1 MIWYVHINYSVL
13 QCTPNKWTL
22 VLLSA
27 DLCGLHLAACTLATI
42 NICPSSHLNL
52 SNFLKALSG
61 TIYVARQSNGH
72 CKIASPCNFSSPPVW
87 VQNYSAHRS
96 SFSLPTWS
104 KQIYVLRAVRP
115 PKKCPLQ
122 NATRSA
128 VRCKM
133 QCSVFLLQCI
143 SNAVQPAC
151 RSKISTEKFTA
162 SPCTALICEGRRS
175 EIRIEIQSH

>member
-13 QCTPNKWTL
+13 QCAPNKWTL

-72 CKIASPCNFSSPPVW
+72 CKIASPCNFFSPPVW

-133 QCSVFLLQCI
+133 QCSVFLMQC
-143 SNAVQPAC
+143 NQRAVQKYPLK
-151 RSKISTEKFTA
+151 SSQ
-162 SPCTALICEGRRS
+162 L
-175 EIRIEIQSH
+175 HLH